1 MKKLVV
7 FSGAGMSAESGINT
21 FRDSDGLWEQYRI
34 EDVATPEA
42 WKRDPELVQH
52 FYNQRRKN
60 ILAAKPNAAHQLIA
74 ELEDVFDVHVI
85 TQNIDDLHERAG
97 SSKVIHLHG
106 NIRLAKTSG
115 PNCQYSTEFYS
126 VEGTE
131 LDLNKH
137 FCKDGYPLRPHVVWF
152 GEAVPAYADAQ
163 DCVQN
168 ADIFIVIGTSLQ
180 VYPVAG
186 LIHEIPPACSAYY
199 IDPKADQQHLPPQ
212 FQKIVMT
219 ATQGMQ
225 YLKEK
230 LLQHP

>member
-34 EDVATPEA
+34 EDVATPQA
-42 WKRDPELVQH
+42 WARDPQLVQR
-52 FYNQRRKN
+52 FYNARRKN
-60 ILAAKPNAAHQLIA
+60 ILEAEPNTAHLQIAQLQQ
-74 ELEDVFDVHVI
+74 DYDVHVI

-115 PNCQYSTEFYS
+115 PDAQSTTEFYP
-126 VEGTE
+126 VEETE

-137 FCKDGYPLRPHVVWF
+137 FCTAGYPLRPHVVWF
-152 GEAVPAYADAQ
+152 GEAVPAYAEAQ
-163 DCVQN
+163 NCVQD
-168 ADIFIVIGTSLQ
+168 ADIFVVIGTSLQ

-186 LIHEIPPACSAYY
+186 LIHDIPASCQAYY
-199 IDPKADQQHLPPQ
+199 IDPKADQQQLPIQ
-212 FQKIVMT
+212 FHKITQT
-219 ATQGMQ
+219 ATHGMQ
-225 YLKEK
+225 QLIQLLEK
-230 LLQHP
+230 